1 MLCELDLR
9 APRFQQVA
17 QNVFPNASVAAPR
30 LQPGARH
37 VCNGIFANQKLSSEG
52 AERVFECDLVNSI
65 ASPEA
70 WHFQK
75 QVSPPRNAEHASNAT
90 LPIAELRRG
99 ARDLFS
105 DASLEVSRLRRRI
118 TGAGR
123 CYHLDLSVPICKL
136 GHVAF
141 EEGLLRRTLSWVLL
155 YSFAINSFE
164 LCTGVVAYVLSGV
177 YDLDFAFVLLGLFR
191 ADSVRTWSTTTIDS

>member
-17 QNVFPNASVAAPR
+17 QNVFSNASVAAPR

-37 VCNGIFANQKLSSEG
+37 VCNAIFANPKLLSEG

-75 QVSPPRNAEHASNAT
+75 QASPPRNAEHASKAT

-105 DASLEVSRLRRRI
+105 NALLEVPRLCRRI
-118 TGAGR
+118 SGAGK
-123 CYHLDLSVPICKL
+123 CDHLELSVPLGKL

-141 EEGLLRRTLSWVLL
+141 EEGLLRRTLRWARCVLTCGFG
-155 YSFAINSFE
+155 SFQS
-164 LCTGVVAYVLSGV
+164 LCHLAKP
-177 YDLDFAFVLLGLFR
+177 
-191 ADSVRTWSTTTIDS
+191 